1 MTDGLSKLFN
11 TGDIFF
17 FIQQQSPLLHRQV
30 EQEDHD
36 ILSLNNDATVHQTF
50 VFIVYCATHFSA
62 HSIHLHIHSTHTSIQ
77 SDLL

>member
-1 MTDGLSKLFN
+1 MIS
-11 TGDIFF
+11 F
-17 FIQQQSPLLHRQV
+17 FIQQQSPLLHRLTQKQV

-50 VFIVYCATHFSA
+50 VFIVYCATHFSV